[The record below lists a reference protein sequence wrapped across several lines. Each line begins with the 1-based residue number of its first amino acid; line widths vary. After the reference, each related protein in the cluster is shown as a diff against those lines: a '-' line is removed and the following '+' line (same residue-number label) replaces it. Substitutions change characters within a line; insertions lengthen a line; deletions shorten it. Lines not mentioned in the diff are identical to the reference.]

1 MGGVADKLRLITFAK
16 NHDRSKSAFL
26 KKWAETA
33 LQAVKALARAFF
45 QSTKLLFPIYFF

>member
-1 MGGVADKLRLITFAK
+1 VGGVADKLRLITFAK

-33 LQAVKALARAFF
+33 LQAVKALALKPYNIKYI
-45 QSTKLLFPIYFF
+45 TT